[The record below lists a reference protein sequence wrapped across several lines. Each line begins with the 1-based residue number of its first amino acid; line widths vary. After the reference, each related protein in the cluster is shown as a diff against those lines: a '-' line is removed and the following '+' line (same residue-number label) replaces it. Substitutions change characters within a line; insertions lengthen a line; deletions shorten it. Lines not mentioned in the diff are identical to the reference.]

1 MTTINLLDLNHDI
14 LSLVLLLI
22 TPHDASQLAI
32 TSRRAYAVAMPRVIA
47 HVSLGGAFH
56 KPASSPA
63 NLQLRRFCSWM
74 LEDPKQRLLHLH
86 SLDIRRDAVRVRVDG
101 IWTVD
106 KQSVR
111 LLTQVIADAV
121 HLHAATIWGLSAL
134 VTAYP
139 PIVRALASCK
149 QLNRVTLGGDV
160 PPLSTLAQAFPTV
173 RFLHFVGGADVSGPD
188 SFAKDNA
195 TPDHAWPRLDHV
207 DSGHPILDFACSIRR
222 VDLRSPLTPDAETL
236 ENALEYIRRTEPI
249 VLSCVVD
256 VSVADEEFVARIP
269 EVACSVRYLD
279 IALHGCESLAS
290 VTAWMMRVG
299 PLLATL
305 PLIGLSLSS
314 STPTSFPS
322 PFSSPAASPPSS
334 PRPVFAELPDVDSL
348 TPVVVPIVARAEPPT
363 TGKVATRV
371 ATSISSLAY
380 VGINTSGPI
389 DLAEGGS
396 PTEWFVATSQ
406 GGRSHKFPVNECQR
420 VERLL
425 QGLNRYDR

>member
-22 TPHDASQLAI
+22 TPHDASQLALA
-32 TSRRAYAVAMPRVIA
+32 SRHAYAVAMPRVIA

-86 SLDIRRDAVRVRVDG
+86 SLDIRRDAVRV
-101 IWTVD
+101 
-106 KQSVR
+106 
-111 LLTQVIADAV
+111 IADAV

-149 QLNRVTLGGDV
+149 QLNRVTLGGDI

-173 RFLHFVGGADVSGPD
+173 RFLHFVGGADVSGPG

-207 DSGHPILDFACSIRR
+207 NSGHPILDFACSIRR
-222 VDLRSPLTPDAETL
+222 VDLRSPLTPDVETL
-236 ENALEYIRRTEPI
+236 ENALEYIRCTEPI

-406 GGRSHKFPVNECQR
+406 GGRSHKLAVNECQR

>member
-1 MTTINLLDLNHDI
+1 
-14 LSLVLLLI
+14 
-22 TPHDASQLAI
+22 
-32 TSRRAYAVAMPRVIA
+32 MPRVIA

-106 KQSVR
+106 KQS
-111 LLTQVIADAV
+111 
-121 HLHAATIWGLSAL
+121 
-134 VTAYP
+134 
-139 PIVRALASCK
+139 
-149 QLNRVTLGGDV
+149 
-160 PPLSTLAQAFPTV
+160 AFPTV
-173 RFLHFVGGADVSGPD
+173 RFLHFFGGADVSGPD

-195 TPDHAWPRLDHV
+195 TPEHAWPRLDHV

-396 PTEWFVATSQ
+396 PTEWFLATSQ
-406 GGRSHKFPVNECQR
+406 GGRSHKLPVNECQR
-420 VERLL
+420 VEWLL